1 MEAARLAPAN
11 SRSAGL
17 EANRGGGFKR
27 SEERSLKRVSERRA
41 GRFDLTL
48 CDCAGVIRRHDASR
62 EICLN
67 SCWWCAPGRGR
78 GRPIRLAAILIA
90 LFSSA
95 PVLMALSN
103 IEHDREQNLQLLKE
117 RTWIDIPAVCAD
129 QRRPIVAIAKGM
141 SG

>member
-1 MEAARLAPAN
+1 MTHLVK
-11 SRSAGL
+11 SR
-17 EANRGGGFKR
+17 
-27 SEERSLKRVSERRA
+27 
-41 GRFDLTL
+41 
-48 CDCAGVIRRHDASR
+48 
-62 EICLN
+62 LN

-103 IEHDREQNLQLLKE
+103 IEHDRERNLQLLKE
-117 RTWIDIPAVCAD
+117 RTWIDIPAVYAD
-129 QRRPIVAIAKGM
+129 QRRAIVAIAKGM